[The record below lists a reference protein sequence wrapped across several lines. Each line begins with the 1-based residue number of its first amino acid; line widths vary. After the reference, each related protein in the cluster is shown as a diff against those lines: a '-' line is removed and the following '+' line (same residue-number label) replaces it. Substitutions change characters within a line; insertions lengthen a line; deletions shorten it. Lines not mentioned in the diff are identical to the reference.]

1 MVNGDFMNILS
12 VLAAPT
18 FSNDEKTRIAHI
30 LNVMIISS
38 FFSTTTYSIVALLE
52 SPYQVYRLL
61 MSLTLLLMTIASYT
75 LMRLGKIRAT
85 AIMVPIL
92 GLIFTTI
99 TVLLTGGIEAPMAG
113 GYFITF
119 LVAGILLGKRGGLIF
134 TVLCLISWGGIFLI
148 EISGKL
154 PDTLVEE
161 NVFGLW
167 ILKNMLFIVAATALY
182 LATKSIG
189 EALALVNRQR
199 DKLDSAH
206 RKLENVNIGLEKRV
220 QERTKELQAEII
232 VHKKVEE
239 EKLNLREKLN
249 QAERMESLGILAG
262 GAAHDLNNTF
272 VPILS
277 IPDIILSKR
286 SDDSELKDLLN
297 LIKNAT
303 KRAAGT
309 ISDLLTLAR
318 RGKYEMK
325 PLNLNNL
332 LNELFNS
339 PAFKEVQDRN
349 PKVTLEKNLSKD
361 IANIKGSE
369 AHLTQVV
376 MNLVKNAYE
385 AMEHGGKLRIKT
397 SNTFLAT
404 TLRAYTDISAG
415 DYTLLEIADNGTGI
429 KNKDLRKIFEPFY
442 TQKELGDSGSG
453 LGLAVVWGVVKDH
466 EAYIDVGSDYGSG
479 ATFSIYLPSTDE
491 IEEEDSE
498 EKTDIDGT
506 EKILIVDDV
515 KEQLETLDVILSSL
529 GYHVDVVQNGHLAV
543 KFLENND
550 VDLVVLD
557 MLLEESFD
565 GLDTY
570 KEILKIK
577 QNQKSIIVSGFAKTE
592 RVENAMRLGVGN
604 YIRKPYTVD
613 IIGKAVRN
621 ELDKK

>member
-1 MVNGDFMNILS
+1 MEFRSFIT
-12 VLAAPT
+12 APKME
-18 FSNDEKTRIAHI
+18 SQEQTRIAFL
-30 LNVMIISS
+30 LNIIIISLLIVAA
-38 FFSTTTYSIVALLE
+38 TYAIVALFE
-52 SPYQVYRLL
+52 SPFQTFRFF
-61 MSLTLLLMTIASYT
+61 MSLTLIIITLVSYT
-75 LMRLGKIRAT
+75 LMRLKKLHMASI
-85 AIMVPIL
+85 VLSLL
-92 GLIFTTI
+92 GLIFTTG
-99 TVLLTGGIEAPMAG
+99 TVLLTGGIRAPMVG

-119 LVAGILLGKRGGLIF
+119 LIAGILLGKRGGLIF
-134 TVLCLISWGGIFLI
+134 TVLCLISWGGIFLF
-148 EISGKL
+148 EISGNL
-154 PDTLVEE
+154 PATLVEH
-161 NVFGLW
+161 NVLRIW
-167 ILKNMLFIVAATALY
+167 ILKNMLFIIAATVLY

-189 EALALVNRQR
+189 EASALVNRQK
-199 DKLDSAH
+199 DNLESAH
-206 RKLENVNIGLEKRV
+206 RELERANLDLEKRV
-220 QERTKELQAEII
+220 QERTQELQAEII
-232 VHKKVEE
+232 GHKKVEE
-239 EKLNLREKLN
+239 EKHNLREKLN

-262 GAAHDLNNTF
+262 GAVHDLNNTF

-303 KRAAGT
+303 TRAART

-339 PAFKEVQDRN
+339 PAFKVVQDQYPN
-349 PKVTLEKNLSKD
+349 VTLEKYLSKD

-376 MNLVKNAYE
+376 MNLVKNAFE
-385 AMEHGGKLRIKT
+385 AMEHGGKLKVKT
-397 SNTFLAT
+397 SNRFLAT

-415 DYTLLEIADNGTGI
+415 SYILLEIADNGTGI
-429 KNKDLRKIFEPFY
+429 KDKDLRKIFEPFY

-466 EAYIDVGSDYGSG
+466 EAYIDVGSAYGSG

-491 IEEEDSE
+491 IVEEDSE

-515 KEQLETLDVILSSL
+515 KDQLKTLDVILSSL

-577 QNQKSIIVSGFAKTE
+577 QNQKAIIVSGFAKTE
-592 RVENAMRLGVGN
+592 RVENAMLLGVGN
-604 YIRKPYTVD
+604 YVRKPYTVD
-613 IIGKAVRN
+613 IIGKAIRN